1 VRQLYNPDMLPI
13 FNTHPVIAY
22 FGMDTIVEVM
32 TWYVQ
37 AYGPTL
43 DNAGLLEKEL
53 LDMMIHDHDGFFQM
67 VEDYI
72 NAKG

>member
-1 VRQLYNPDMLPI
+1 MLYKPEMLPI

-22 FGMDTIVEVM
+22 FGMDTIIEVM

-43 DNAGLLEKEL
+43 DNADLLEKEL
-53 LDMMIHDHDGFFQM
+53 LHMMMNDHDGFFQM
-67 VEDYI
+67 VEDYLG
-72 NAKG
+72 AK

>member
-1 VRQLYNPDMLPI
+1 MLPI

-22 FGMDTIVEVM
+22 FGMDTIIDVV

-43 DNAGLLEKEL
+43 DNADLLESEL
-53 LDMMIHDHDGFFQM
+53 LHMIMNDHDRFFQM
-67 VEDYI
+67 VEDYLG
-72 NAKG
+72 AK

>member
-1 VRQLYNPDMLPI
+1 MLPI